1 MILIEH
7 LLCYYSYSINAHVV
21 FVLRIFTIGQVKMNE
36 EYIHYVLRIAKCG
49 LEVSHNCKSF
59 VGNVY
64 MVVSDTS
71 YMIDCDP
78 LLW

>member
-1 MILIEH
+1 MKNISTMFKH
-7 LLCYYSYSINAHVV
+7 
-21 FVLRIFTIGQVKMNE
+21 
-36 EYIHYVLRIAKCG
+36 AKCG
-49 LEVSHNCKSF
+49 LEMSHNCKSF

-64 MVVSDTS
+64 MVVSETS